1 MQHRPLRYAYFTGC
15 VAKGTCPELHRS
27 TVALCQKLGI
37 ELWEMTGATCCG
49 AGVIR
54 DENPELQAA
63 LNARTLAMA
72 EQQGMDIVNVCATC
86 QQNLGHDAQALRAS
100 PDLRA
105 RAGALLTPSGLVGSS
120 PLAGT
125 VRVKHLLWALVA
137 DYGLERLAEQVT
149 NPLTGLRVA
158 PFYGC
163 HLLRPPD
170 ETGFDDPDHPTSF
183 DSLITALGATPVDY
197 AGKTRC
203 CGFHIL
209 AYEEDTATA
218 MAVRRLEEAAA
229 AGADLMVTAS
239 PLCHLALDAY
249 QPRARKLHDAAGQMP
264 VLHLAQLVGL
274 ACGLAPRAL
283 QLQRNVVSPRRALAM
298 VSPE

>member
-1 MQHRPLRYAYFTGC
+1 MQHTPLRYAYFTGC

-27 TVALCQKLGI
+27 TVALCKKLGI

-72 EQQGMDIVNVCATC
+72 EQQGMEIMNVCATC
-86 QQNLGHDAQALRAS
+86 QQNLGHDAQALGES
-100 PDLRA
+100 PDLLDRVN
-105 RAGALLTPSGLVGSS
+105 ALLAPSGLHHTG
-120 PLAGT
+120 AAQ
-125 VRVKHLLWALVA
+125 VKNLLWVLAA
-137 DYGLERLAEQVT
+137 DYGLERLAGQVT

-170 ETGFDDPDHPTSF
+170 ETGFDDPDHPTAL
-183 DSLITALGATPVDY
+183 DDVIAALGATPVDY

-209 AYEEDTATA
+209 ATQEDTATA
-218 MAVRRLEEAAA
+218 MAVRRLEEAAD

-249 QPRARKLHDAAGQMP
+249 QPRARRVQDAPGKLP
-264 VLHLAQLVGL
+264 VVHLAQLVGL
-274 ACGLAPRAL
+274 ACGIAPGAL
-283 QLQRNVVSPRRALAM
+283 QLNRNVVSPQRALAM

>member
-1 MQHRPLRYAYFTGC
+1 MEHKPLRFAYFTGC
-15 VAKGTCPELHRS
+15 VARGTCPELRRS
-27 TVALCQKLGI
+27 AVELGKKLGI
-37 ELWEMTGATCCG
+37 ERWEMTGGTCCG

-72 EQQGMDIVNVCATC
+72 EQQGMQIMNVCATC
-86 QQNLGHDAQALRAS
+86 QQNLGHDAQALRES

-105 RAGALLTPSGLVGSS
+105 RVNALLAPSGLSGFS
-120 PLAGT
+120 PIGPAQ
-125 VRVKHLLWALVA
+125 VKHLLWVLVA

-183 DSLITALGATPVDY
+183 DDVGTALGATPVDY
-197 AGKTRC
+197 AGKTRSC
-203 CGFHIL
+203 CFHIL
-209 AYEEDTATA
+209 ATQEGTATA
-218 MAVRRLEEAAA
+218 MAVRRLEEAAG

-249 QPRARKLHDAAGQMP
+249 QPRARRVHDAPGKMP
-264 VLHLAQLVGL
+264 VVHLAQLVGL
-274 ACGLAPRAL
+274 ACGIAPRAL
-283 QLQRNVVSPRRALAM
+283 QLNRNVVSPQRALAM
-298 VSPE
+298 VLPE